1 MSLRQKG
8 IIAFLSGETRVGP
21 LSDLF
26 CIKSLPENRVY
37 STGQQCDSRNERM
50 DAASMKTDFVLG
62 FEYACYLWRRAD
74 LESAPCNIHRVAQ
87 ILAEA
92 GIQVFEVNPEGWLRC
107 EPRPLGV
114 REALTGEFTDHYLC
128 GPDYPPEIPGLVL
141 KKIADQGIPVTT
153 IL

>member
-1 MSLRQKG
+1 
-8 IIAFLSGETRVGP
+8 
-21 LSDLF
+21 
-26 CIKSLPENRVY
+26 
-37 STGQQCDSRNERM
+37 M
-50 DAASMKTDFVLG
+50 DPASMKTEFVLG

-74 LESAPCNIHRVAQ
+74 LESTPCNIYRVAQ

-114 REALTGEFTDHYLC
+114 REALTGEYTDYYLC
-128 GPDYPPEIPGLVL
+128 GMGYPPETPGLVL
-141 KKIADQGIPVTT
+141 KKIAENGIPVTT